1 MIVVQSTPQPGSKR
15 ASNRTSDRDT
25 RALLAAIE
33 AAGGELRPCRSR
45 TGHYKVYLDGRLIG
59 TIAGTPS
66 EYRSRK
72 NDIANL
78 RRQGLQIT
86 SKGAPIT

>member
-1 MIVVQSTPQPGSKR
+1 MTQSGPQPGSRRSTNKT
-15 ASNRTSDRDT
+15 SNRDT
-25 RALLAAIE
+25 RALLRAIE
-33 AAGGELRPCRSR
+33 AAGGCLEPCRSR
-45 TGHYKVYLDGRLIG
+45 SGHYKVYLEGRLIG

-78 RRQGLQIT
+78 RRNGLQIT
-86 SKGAPIT
+86 SKGTYAP

>member
-1 MIVVQSTPQPGSKR
+1 MSGNPPPIAGSKR
-15 ASNRTSDRDT
+15 SNGTKSSDRDT
-25 RALLAAIE
+25 RALMEAIV
-33 AAGGELRPCRSR
+33 AAGGTLRPCRSR
-45 TGHYKVYLDGRLIG
+45 TGHYKVYLDGKMIG

-78 RRQGLQIT
+78 RRNGLQIT
-86 SKGAPIT
+86 SKGTYAP

>member
-1 MIVVQSTPQPGSKR
+1 MTQSAPRPGSKR
-15 ASNRTSDRDT
+15 TANKSSDRDT
-25 RALLAAIE
+25 RALLRAIE
-33 AAGGELRPCRSR
+33 AAGGEVKPCRSR
-45 TGHYKVYLDGRLIG
+45 SGHYKVYLEGRLIG

-78 RRQGLQIT
+78 RRAGLPLT
-86 SKGAPIT
+86 SKGTYAP

>member
-1 MIVVQSTPQPGSKR
+1 MVQTGPQPGSKR
-15 ASNRTSDRDT
+15 ARTVKSSDRDT
-25 RALLAAIE
+25 RALLDSIE
-33 AAGGELRPCRSR
+33 AAGGTVKPCRSR
-45 TGHYKVYLDGRLIG
+45 SGHYKVYLEGRLIG

-78 RRQGLQIT
+78 RRAGLQIN
-86 SKGAPIT
+86 SKGQYTP